1 MFRNFP
7 TVAFSH
13 HQLTRQNVV
22 LQRIR
27 TLSQQSGCLA
37 LITRPALKSCNMFG
51 GRGGVAAS
59 VSTSLKNN
67 YTGKNKTFNSEKQK
81 IDSSATKCCKLE
93 FRGGDAKDSNLQSM

>member
-13 HQLTRQNVV
+13 HQLTRQKVV

-59 VSTSLKNN
+59 VST
-67 YTGKNKTFNSEKQK
+67 
-81 IDSSATKCCKLE
+81 
-93 FRGGDAKDSNLQSM
+93 